1 MDNIIDGKKN
11 LNNKTILYSGIL
23 TIIIFILIG
32 NLNLIVMLCGDTL
45 NLSKIDILKRG
56 FSMSIFDISILYS
69 TLCILVHTVLK
80 DKQQVLKN
88 YVKARMKSNSVLDKE
103 LKFLSIIISIS
114 ILINLYRI

>member
-56 FSMSIFDISILYS
+56 FSISIFDLFMN
-69 TLCILVHTVLK
+69 LF
-80 DKQQVLKN
+80 
-88 YVKARMKSNSVLDKE
+88 ANSPNE
-103 LKFLSIIISIS
+103 LLS
-114 ILINLYRI
+114 L